1 MTERAKER
9 ERIIKKI
16 RDYAPLFHSAE
27 PNSPAATHP
36 LEEMANLIEGEYM
49 SKRQEL
55 KEGKIT
61 EDEYFIEYGKNV
73 ERIRILDIL
82 QENLPPVIFGEMRN
96 LIKEDLK

>member
-1 MTERAKER
+1 
-9 ERIIKKI
+9 
-16 RDYAPLFHSAE
+16 
-27 PNSPAATHP
+27 
-36 LEEMANLIEGEYM
+36 M

-82 QENLPPVIFGEMRN
+82 QENLPPVIYGEMRN
-96 LIKEDLK
+96 LIKENLK